1 MILIFWT
8 LDFQTWRK
16 RKSSSF
22 VDVFFRSLSK
32 DFPLPSLVRFDSR
45 FEAKLQSAKL
55 SSVIREAKVTD
66 PVVKRKG
73 YEGVGGRTF
82 AEIENRTPAMK
93 YTLRLCRFST
103 LPGDSGSN
111 LSMLSTTSFSLFF
124 FFFFTSI
131 CHEANDHGMKRF
143 ALKFNQLWLLSIQN
157 KLHFCAWQM
166 YYRDD
171 ENMIY
176 IGVTVFKNTKKKRK
190 KIPNW
195 LNKFW
200 YIYIHVALFD
210 SIVID
215 FWEIKHCRENF
226 SKNSTLSNN
235 SNISQLHAR
244 ESSNNN

>member
-32 DFPLPSLVRFDSR
+32 DFPLPSLAPLVRFDSR

-124 FFFFTSI
+124 FFFLRRSVTKRMITAWKDSPLNLTNFGCFRFKISFTFVHDRCIIEMMKIWYISESPCLKI
-131 CHEANDHGMKRF
+131 QKKKEKRF
-143 ALKFNQLWLLSIQN
+143 
-157 KLHFCAWQM
+157 
-166 YYRDD
+166 R
-171 ENMIY
+171 
-176 IGVTVFKNTKKKRK
+176 
-190 KIPNW
+190 
-195 LNKFW
+195 
-200 YIYIHVALFD
+200 
-210 SIVID
+210 ID
-215 FWEIKHCRENF
+215 
-226 SKNSTLSNN
+226 
-235 SNISQLHAR
+235 
-244 ESSNNN
+244 